1 MKKTVPVWRVASL
14 LAIILAVS
22 SQGLAQAPA
31 HKLAGTINDY
41 TAALDGAGPWH
52 ISGEWSLSLKGD
64 GGRGDFSAALNM
76 VRADNA
82 VRAAHTHHVTIAE
95 GDVTL
100 LANGFQISGA
110 AWMTSNGNLAGFSGS
125 TVDIQATGGNALELS
140 NVTVTFGG
148 AAASHFGD
156 QPVHGVITQRR

>member
-1 MKKTVPVWRVASL
+1 MTKSVLVWRVASL
-14 LAIILAVS
+14 VAIISALS

-41 TAALDGAGPWH
+41 TAALDAAGPWH
-52 ISGEWSLSLKGD
+52 ISGDWLLSLKGNR
-64 GGRGDFSAALNM
+64 GRGDFSAALNM

-82 VRAAHTHHVTIAE
+82 ARAAHTHHVTLVH

-100 LANGFQISGA
+100 VANGFRIAGA
-110 AWMTSNGNLAGFSGS
+110 AGMTSNGNLAAFSGS
-125 TVDIQATGGNALELS
+125 TVDIQVTGGDALELS

-148 AAASHFGD
+148 AAAGHFGD
-156 QPVHGVITQRR
+156 QPLHGVITQR

>member
-1 MKKTVPVWRVASL
+1 MKKSVLVSRVASL
-14 LAIILAVS
+14 LAIILALS

-41 TAALDGAGPWH
+41 TAALDAAGPWH

-64 GGRGDFSAALNM
+64 SGKGDFSAALTM

-82 VRAAHTHHVTIAE
+82 ARAAHTHHGMLVD

-100 LANGFQISGA
+100 LAHGFRIAGA
-110 AWMTSNGNLAGFSGS
+110 AGMTCNGNLAGFSGS
-125 TVDIQATGGNALELS
+125 TVDIQVTGGNALELS

-148 AAASHFGD
+148 AAAGHFGD
-156 QPVHGVITQRR
+156 QAVHGVITQRR